1 MAQDFMDQYG
11 EEFALSD
18 IALNKLTEPQDLAP
32 MVVLLASGMADHA
45 TGCTI
50 DINAGSYVH

>member
-1 MAQDFMDQYG
+1 
-11 EEFALSD
+11 L
-18 IALNKLTEPQDLAP
+18 ALNTLTEPDDIAP
-32 MVVLLASGMADHA
+32 MVVLLTSGAADHA